1 MIESKAIAGSL
12 NILIVDDEANIR
24 RILTIGLQAK
34 GHKVIAVSNFR
45 DAVTEAAR
53 QSFDLA
59 FVDLR
64 LGTDDGLDLIP
75 LLLASTPWLR
85 VVVITAYSS
94 VSSAVEAMRRG
105 ATDYI
110 SKPFTTAD
118 VNLVVRQV
126 AEVRLLENKVTG
138 LEEELARSI
147 PEPDFSTVSPIMQ
160 QTVKLARAVAPSDAT
175 VLLRGE
181 NGTGKSAL
189 ARCIHYW
196 SDRVGKPFGVVSCP
210 SLSSELLES
219 ELFGHVKGAFTGAIR
234 HYSGRIAACEG
245 GTLLLDEIGDLPMSV
260 QPKLLR
266 FIQER
271 EYERVGDHI
280 TRKADVRIIAA
291 TNLHL
296 EQLVR
301 EGRFRQDL
309 FYRLNVIPITIPPLR
324 ERPED
329 VPALAEEVLAFVGR
343 RNRRRF
349 QGFTDEA
356 MEALKQYEWPGN
368 VRELSNLVE
377 RAAIL
382 CRSDRV
388 GTEHLPLR
396 TTRGKN
402 GMKPGDLVTLKQI
415 EEEHIRRVLARSKS
429 LHEAAGILGIDLT
442 TLWRRRKQYDI

>member
-1 MIESKAIAGSL
+1 MTETRTTAGPLS
-12 NILIVDDEANIR
+12 ILIVDDEANIR
-24 RILTIGLQAK
+24 RILSISLQAK
-34 GHKVIAVSNFR
+34 GHKVIAVSNFQ

-59 FVDLR
+59 FVDIR
-64 LGTDDGLDLIP
+64 LGADDGLDLIP

-85 VVVITAYSS
+85 IVVITAYSS

-110 SKPFTTAD
+110 SKPFTTTD

-126 AEVRLLENKVTG
+126 AEVRSLEQKVTG
-138 LEEELARSI
+138 LEEELARSM
-147 PEPDFSTVSPIMQ
+147 PEPDFSSASPIMQ
-160 QTVKLARAVAPSDAT
+160 QAVNLARAVARSEVT

-181 NGTGKSAL
+181 SGTGKSAL
-189 ARCIHYW
+189 ARRIHYW
-196 SDRVGKPFGVVSCP
+196 SDRVEKPFGVISCP
-210 SLSSELLES
+210 TLSPELLES
-219 ELFGHVKGAFTGAIR
+219 ELFGHAKGAFTGAIR
-234 HYSGRIAACEG
+234 NYSGRVAACEG
-245 GTLLLDEIGDLPMSV
+245 STLLLDEIGDLPMPV

-280 TRKADVRIIAA
+280 TRKANVRIIAA
-291 TNLHL
+291 TNLNL

-309 FYRLNVIPITIPPLR
+309 FYRLNVVPITIPPLR
-324 ERPED
+324 ERHED
-329 VPALAEEVLAFVGR
+329 VSVLAEDVLAFVGR
-343 RNRRRF
+343 RNRRRL

-356 MEALKQYEWPGN
+356 VEALKEYEWPGN
-368 VRELSNLVE
+368 VRELGNVVE

-382 CRSDRV
+382 CKSDRV
-388 GTEHLPLR
+388 GAEHLPLR
-396 TTRGKN
+396 AIPRKN
-402 GMKPGDLVTLKQI
+402 GIKPGDSVSLKQI

-429 LHEAAGILGIDLT
+429 LHEAAKILGIDLT
-442 TLWRRRKQYDI
+442 TLWRRRRQYNI